1 MSEISTGD
9 TENGSKGRRDVQ
21 RVWLVRH
28 GLTQWNTQQRL
39 CGQHD
44 IPLSNTGKAQARWLA
59 SQLRDMPV
67 TTVYTSDLG
76 RARETAKLIASRRTA
91 PVEVISSAAW
101 REVAFGAWE
110 GLTYA
115 EIAVAFKDS
124 LSFFADPEL
133 SAPPGGESLTDVLQ
147 RAQAALAEILHHI
160 SFSSTSDV
168 VIVSHGGTLRGLL
181 CTLLGMPLNRQ
192 WQLRLDPGSL
202 SAVDLSRGDNGSLV
216 TTLALL
222 NSQRPP
228 HIRRGVARV
237 ASDRPMRVDAVL
249 TQQEMEPIRD
259 A

>member
-1 MSEISTGD
+1 MSEIPSGD
-9 TENGSKGRRDVQ
+9 TEDGSKRGRGVQ

-28 GLTQWNTQQRL
+28 GLTPWNMQQRL
-39 CGQHD
+39 CGQRD

-59 SQLRDMPV
+59 SQLRDAPV
-67 TTVYTSDLG
+67 TTVYTSDLS
-76 RARETAKLIASRRTA
+76 RARETAKLIATRRTA
-91 PVEVISSAAW
+91 PVQVISSAAW

-115 EIAVAFKDS
+115 EIAEAFKDS
-124 LSFFADPEL
+124 LSFFADPEQ
-133 SAPPGGESLTDVLQ
+133 SAPPGGESLTDVLH
-147 RAQAALAEILHHI
+147 RAQSALAEVLQQHA
-160 SFSSTSDV
+160 FASSSDV

-202 SAVDLSRGDNGSLV
+202 SAVDLSPGENGSLV

-228 HIRRGVARV
+228 HTRRGVTRV
-237 ASDRPMRVDAVL
+237 ASVYPMRVDAVL